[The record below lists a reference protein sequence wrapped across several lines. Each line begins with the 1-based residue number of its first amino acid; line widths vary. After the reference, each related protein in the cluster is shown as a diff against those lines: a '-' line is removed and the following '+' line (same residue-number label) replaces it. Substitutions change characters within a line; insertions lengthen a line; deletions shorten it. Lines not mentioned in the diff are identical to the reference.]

1 MSRMPDEPTTGRYPV
16 TISVEDIKKYQQEV
30 DQIKQTKEE
39 EDNDE

>member
-1 MSRMPDEPTTGRYPV
+1 MAQQYQPMSDEE
-16 TISVEDIKKYQQEV
+16 VEKHKQEV